1 MLSSGCAVAE
11 DDLYVVVVTDHLT
24 PALVSHAG
32 AHYVSPPQE
41 EDQAR
46 MLIRVLIGSPRT
58 PASTGPWARPV
69 AGGRRHVA
77 MRRVAGE

>member
-1 MLSSGCAVAE
+1 VAD

-32 AHYVSPPQE
+32 AHYISPPQD
-41 EDQAR
+41 EDLVR
-46 MLIRVLIGSPRT
+46 LLIRVLIGSPQT
-58 PASTGPWARPV
+58 PTGKGPWARPV
-69 AGGRRHVA
+69 AGGRRHIA

>member
-1 MLSSGCAVAE
+1 VAE
-11 DDLYVVVVTDHLT
+11 NDLYVVVVTDHLT

-58 PASTGPWARPV
+58 PTSTGPWARPV